1 MSLNLLQKFIHKSFM
16 SVSVLKL
23 RNVVPR
29 VLTLIQ
35 SLGYLCSHY
44 YEEEE
49 QKQKQE
55 INKQT
60 KNKNKTLSN
69 KQFMTFLPCL
79 TWRGALRDETKTAA
93 WELGCEWATKKITT
107 ILKSFD
113 NFYLRLP
120 LAVQFCKWTLDQK
133 GSGSGSDRD
142 SLSLSRSWWCSYDLR
157 ASSRVPS

>member
-1 MSLNLLQKFIHKSFM
+1 MFLNLLQKFIHKSFM

-23 RNVVPR
+23 RKVVPR
-29 VLTLIQ
+29 VFNSHTELGLPVF
-35 SLGYLCSHY
+35 SLLRGRGT
-44 YEEEE
+44 
-49 QKQKQE
+49 KKKQE

-60 KNKNKTLSN
+60 KNKNKTLSK

-93 WELGCEWATKKITT
+93 WELGCEWATKKIST

-113 NFYLRLP
+113 NFYLRPP
-120 LAVQFCKWTLDQK
+120 LGVQFCRWTLDQK

-142 SLSLSRSWWCSYDLR
+142 SLSLSRSLRCS
-157 ASSRVPS
+157 